1 MKQVPS
7 TSAKAAVK
15 RSKSLSPKFGPE
27 PVPQPVAGRFA
38 LPMRPAGVRRKP
50 ASSWRPRKSPWA
62 FVFIRRSKLTPA
74 AETPELKPPARRKV
88 PVKPA
93 IALKPA
99 AVPEIV
105 VPPTPPVPAPAV
117 RVKPEAAIQQATRES
132 SPVPAAVRPIAV
144 PAPAP
149 ARRREVSV
157 SLPSVPPVPR
167 ILLEGDFP
175 VAMAGMAGSAKSAPV
190 VTDVVLGHKSKAPAP
205 ARQAVVPEF
214 SKVPESPRIPAPA
227 PLATPPPP
235 RAGVWLSARDSHCL
249 LIGWSADRAWLRSY
263 ADAFPG
269 GSWEW
274 RLRSVSATGPVVLAG
289 RLPADCDFQFV
300 TVVAAGA
307 SYLGEVGFRYADGGW
322 MSIGV
327 SLPVLAP
334 PDAVVKSHDV
344 HPEKSGAPAFAQ
356 PQFRSVAP
364 VASGR
369 ATWTGTSQ
377 YQRRP
382 EQSHVWSVGG
392 EAYFPQVQHHGAPAM
407 ISDEVFEEIL
417 WGQTT
422 GRLAGG
428 SSEALVTE
436 TVTTRNVIRVSRPGV
451 PTDSEAGIAE
461 GQPSSAELVPSA
473 PAPAHDFWFKVNAE
487 LVIHGSTEPDAKV
500 SIAGRPVPLRP
511 DGSFTFR
518 FSLPDGQ
525 FVLPVLAI
533 SARGDD
539 GRSAEL
545 SFGRHT
551 EVTGLVGVHPVDSS
565 LRPPVPE
572 TIG

>member
-1 MKQVPS
+1 
-7 TSAKAAVK
+7 
-15 RSKSLSPKFGPE
+15 
-27 PVPQPVAGRFA
+27 
-38 LPMRPAGVRRKP
+38 
-50 ASSWRPRKSPWA
+50 
-62 FVFIRRSKLTPA
+62 
-74 AETPELKPPARRKV
+74 
-88 PVKPA
+88 
-93 IALKPA
+93 
-99 AVPEIV
+99 
-105 VPPTPPVPAPAV
+105 
-117 RVKPEAAIQQATRES
+117 
-132 SPVPAAVRPIAV
+132 
-144 PAPAP
+144 
-149 ARRREVSV
+149 
-157 SLPSVPPVPR
+157 
-167 ILLEGDFP
+167 
-175 VAMAGMAGSAKSAPV
+175 
-190 VTDVVLGHKSKAPAP
+190 
-205 ARQAVVPEF
+205 
-214 SKVPESPRIPAPA
+214 
-227 PLATPPPP
+227 
-235 RAGVWLSARDSHCL
+235 
-249 LIGWSADRAWLRSY
+249 
-263 ADAFPG
+263 
-269 GSWEW
+269 
-274 RLRSVSATGPVVLAG
+274 
-289 RLPADCDFQFV
+289 
-300 TVVAAGA
+300 
-307 SYLGEVGFRYADGGW
+307 
-322 MSIGV
+322 
-327 SLPVLAP
+327 
-334 PDAVVKSHDV
+334 
-344 HPEKSGAPAFAQ
+344 
-356 PQFRSVAP
+356 
-364 VASGR
+364 
-369 ATWTGTSQ
+369 
-377 YQRRP
+377 
-382 EQSHVWSVGG
+382 
-392 EAYFPQVQHHGAPAM
+392 M